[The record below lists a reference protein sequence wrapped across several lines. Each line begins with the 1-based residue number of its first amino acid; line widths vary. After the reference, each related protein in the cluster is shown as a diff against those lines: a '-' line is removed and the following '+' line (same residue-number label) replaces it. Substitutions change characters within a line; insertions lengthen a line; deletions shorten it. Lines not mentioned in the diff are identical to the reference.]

1 MWNSPAE
8 TMMTERIVLFGGTFD
23 PVHNGHLIAARAV
36 AEERGYRRITLVPSA
51 KGPHK
56 GPAVASNAD
65 RLEMLNLA
73 VDGEDLFEVS
83 QAELQRPAPSYT
95 FDTLREIQRACGGAR
110 PIDLVIG
117 ADMLADLPDWY
128 RADDVVKMA
137 RFVIAARPP
146 WHERIGAISALLS
159 GRFGKRLAADLI
171 VGICTTPL
179 IDISSS
185 EIRERLAAGLP
196 IRYMVPD
203 AVEEYIRSR
212 GLYLR
217 DGSSAPVC
225 GDGVD
230 GAP

>member
-1 MWNSPAE
+1 
-8 TMMTERIVLFGGTFD
+8 MTERIVLFGGTFD

-36 AEERGYRRITLVPSA
+36 GEQRGYRRITFVPSA
-51 KGPHK
+51 RGPHK
-56 GPAVASNAD
+56 GPAVASDAD
-65 RLEMLNLA
+65 RLKMLNLA
-73 VDGEDLFEVS
+73 VDGEDMFEVS

-95 FDTLREIQRACGGAR
+95 FDTLQEIKEACDDDT
-110 PIDLVIG
+110 PIDLVVG
-117 ADMLADLPDWY
+117 ADMLADLINWY

-137 RFVIAARPP
+137 RLVIAARPP
-146 WHERIGAISALLS
+146 WHEKIGAISALLAE
-159 GRFGKRLAADLI
+159 RFGKHQAADLV

-185 EIRERLAAGLP
+185 EIRERLTAGLP

-217 DGSSAPVC
+217 DKLSDSVC
-225 GDGVD
+225 GANTDSD
-230 GAP
+230 R

>member
-1 MWNSPAE
+1 MS
-8 TMMTERIVLFGGTFD
+8 ERIVLFGGTFD

-36 AEERGYRRITLVPSA
+36 AEQRGYRRITLVPSGR
-51 KGPHK
+51 GPHK
-56 GPAVASNAD
+56 SPPVASDAD

-73 VDGEDLFEVS
+73 VEGDDLFEVS
-83 QAELQRPAPSYT
+83 QAELQRAAPSYT
-95 FDTLREIQRACGGAR
+95 FDTLQEIQQACGGDR
-110 PIDLVIG
+110 PIDLVVG

-128 RADDVVKMA
+128 RADDVVKLA

-146 WHERIGAISALLS
+146 WHEKADALSALLAE
-159 GRFGKRLAADLI
+159 RFGKRPAADLI

-185 EIRERLAAGLP
+185 DIRERLAEGLS

-212 GLYLR
+212 CLYIS
-217 DGSSAPVC
+217 DGPSAPAC
-225 GDGVD
+225 GDDLD
-230 GAP
+230 GHR